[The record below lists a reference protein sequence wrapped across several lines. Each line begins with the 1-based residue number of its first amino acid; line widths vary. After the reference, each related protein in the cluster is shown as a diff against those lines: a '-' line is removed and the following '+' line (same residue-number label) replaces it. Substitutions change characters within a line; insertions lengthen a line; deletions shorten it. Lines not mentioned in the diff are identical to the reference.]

1 MCACEPVS
9 GRPALCWPV
18 GHRSISAPPKAT
30 AHLGPVGA
38 RSLALSLSR
47 AGSICRG
54 FQVAHVRPRCHL
66 CAGRAC
72 KSMVTLMNGLSR
84 WGGRAGRP
92 TSKRERERERERGVR
107 ARPSVRVAPVRL
119 PARATPTCL
128 VALSHPRRPR
138 VLITLAASL
147 CWANYKRASEQ
158 RGMEAARQEEG
169 RRRGGGR
176 GEGEVA
182 RPAGLEGARA
192 QRARRPNLGLTSG
205 ARHSQVRWRP
215 HSRLLCIISARA
227 RPSQWCL
234 VAWPARWQGGRA
246 ERGDG
251 KLRGEFQA
259 EAEG

>member
-92 TSKRERERERERGVR
+92 TSKREREREREREAFGRGRACELRPCGYPPGPRPLAWSPSATRGVR
-107 ARPSVRVAPVRL
+107 ECSLLWP
-119 PARATPTCL
+119 PACAGP
-128 VALSHPRRPR
+128 
-138 VLITLAASL
+138 ITSE
-147 CWANYKRASEQ
+147 RAS
-158 RGMEAARQEEG
+158 REAW
-169 RRRGGGR
+169 RRRGRKRGG
-176 GEGEVA
+176 EE
-182 RPAGLEGARA
+182 
-192 QRARRPNLGLTSG
+192 
-205 ARHSQVRWRP
+205 
-215 HSRLLCIISARA
+215 
-227 RPSQWCL
+227 
-234 VAWPARWQGGRA
+234 
-246 ERGDG
+246 
-251 KLRGEFQA
+251 
-259 EAEG
+259 EAEEEKEKSLGRRASRELGRRERVGRIWA